1 MKSTKSLIAPEDIAP
16 GPGEYE
22 SHKSNFAINYQTKP
36 LRYQFFGSTEDRFR
50 DQQLQPVG
58 PGS

>member
-1 MKSTKSLIAPEDIAP
+1 MKSTKSLLSPDDVAP

-22 SHKSNFAINYQTKP
+22 SQNNYAISKQHKP